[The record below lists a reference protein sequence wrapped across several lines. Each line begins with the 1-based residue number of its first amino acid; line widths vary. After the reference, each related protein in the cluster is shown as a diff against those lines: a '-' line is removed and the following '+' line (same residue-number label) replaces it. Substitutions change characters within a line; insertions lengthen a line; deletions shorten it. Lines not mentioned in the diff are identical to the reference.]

1 MMVQQVLRVD
11 VDGGRGCFAEV
22 GDEKA
27 STDYA
32 QGWPWDTMRDNKTC
46 KTRDLEGRHTE
57 GMVPGNLFYRQ
68 EREAA
73 GRRGQEEV

>member
-1 MMVQQVLRVD
+1 
-11 VDGGRGCFAEV
+11 
-22 GDEKA
+22 
-27 STDYA
+27 
-32 QGWPWDTMRDNKTC
+32 MRDNKTC